1 MASKKPQ
8 GPMINGA
15 GIGVYPNLRAY
26 GLDKVNNWT
35 KGVQAK
41 ADELWTIMQRLHE
54 AGAHASELT
63 RKLEEARDARPHR
76 RARFLRGKGEP
87 PTDDIQDL
95 ESEREKAEEEVE
107 ALTIAAREVE
117 SELQGFVQG
126 GAPEAVL
133 DELRNRGRA
142 QADIQAEAQFNFE
155 QAQKQM
161 DVEGALYYWASVGG
175 RAVDSFRPQPPTGLN
190 PSWYAEG
197 AEILEPSPVKRGV
210 ITSHDAAGAGSRSG

>member
-1 MASKKPQ
+1 
-8 GPMINGA
+8 
-15 GIGVYPNLRAY
+15 
-26 GLDKVNNWT
+26 
-35 KGVQAK
+35 
-41 ADELWTIMQRLHE
+41 
-54 AGAHASELT
+54 
-63 RKLEEARDARPHR
+63 
-76 RARFLRGKGEP
+76 
-87 PTDDIQDL
+87 
-95 ESEREKAEEEVE
+95 
-107 ALTIAAREVE
+107 
-117 SELQGFVQG
+117 
-126 GAPEAVL
+126 VL